1 MLMLFINSIGRCIL
15 IIMNWM
21 MKLIHWFVV
30 EFSEWNLRC
39 SSSCSLNWKFD
50 AFFIVFKR
58 SNDIGSITQESSVFT
73 LLIATYVMPAVRS
86 RGPISIQAFS
96 RVSPWILC
104 IVVA

>member
-1 MLMLFINSIGRCIL
+1 MEFKVVLFANIER
-15 IIMNWM
+15 
-21 MKLIHWFVV
+21 
-30 EFSEWNLRC
+30 R

-50 AFFIVFKR
+50 AFLIVLIVFKR
-58 SNDIGSITQESSVFT
+58 SNDIGSITQESSIFT